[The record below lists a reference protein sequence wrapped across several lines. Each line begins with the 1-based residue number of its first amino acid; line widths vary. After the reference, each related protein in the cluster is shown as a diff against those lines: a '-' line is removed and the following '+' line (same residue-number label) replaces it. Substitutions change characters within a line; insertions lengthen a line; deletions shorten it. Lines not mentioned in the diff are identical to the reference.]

1 MRAGSVASVRFTLSK
16 LSCVTLR
23 IRRGG
28 KLVHVRKL
36 VLPRGLR
43 GLTYAPPRRGRY
55 SVQVQA
61 VDLLN
66 HYTRVERPLVVR
78 KRPHMIEVA
87 PEVSDALAAG
97 GAVVALESTIISHG
111 LPRPD
116 NARIAREIEDAVR
129 AAGAVPATIALL
141 DGSVRIGLDDAA
153 LDAIAGR
160 DDIAKCSARDLPLAA
175 ARGASGATTVAATA
189 HLAARAG
196 IRLFAT
202 GGLGGV
208 HREAQETWDES
219 ADLVALSRTD
229 VCVVCAGVKSILDVA
244 ATLERLETLG
254 VGVAGYGTDRFP
266 GFYLADSGHP
276 APWRLDSPEEVAAA
290 LRARAELGIEGALV
304 VANPLDEQLD
314 PALHERVLREALA
327 AAEREGVR
335 GRDVTPF
342 LLARFHSETG
352 GESLRANV
360 RLVLRNAELAGR
372 IAVAASG

>member
-1 MRAGSVASVRFTLSK
+1 V
-16 LSCVTLR
+16 
-23 IRRGG
+23 
-28 KLVHVRKL
+28 
-36 VLPRGLR
+36 
-43 GLTYAPPRRGRY
+43 
-55 SVQVQA
+55 
-61 VDLLN
+61 
-66 HYTRVERPLVVR
+66 
-78 KRPHMIEVA
+78 IEVA
-87 PEVSDALAAG
+87 PEVAETLARG
-97 GAVVALESTIISHG
+97 GPVVALESTIIAHG

-116 NARIAREIEDAVR
+116 NARVARELEQAVR
-129 AAGAVPATIALL
+129 DGGAVPATIALL
-141 DGSVRIGLDDAA
+141 DGVARIGLSEDQ
-153 LDAIAGR
+153 LDAIATR

-229 VCVVCAGVKSILDVA
+229 ICVVCSGVKSILDVA

-254 VGVAGYGTDRFP
+254 VAVAGYGTDRFA

-276 APWRLDSPEEVAAA
+276 APWRLDSPAEVAAA
-290 LRARAELGIEGALV
+290 LRARAELGLEGSALV
-304 VANPLDEQLD
+304 VANPIDEQLD
-314 PALHERVLREALA
+314 PALHERTLTEALA

-342 LLARFHSETG
+342 LLERFHSATG

-360 RLVLRNAELAGR
+360 RLVLRNAELAAK
-372 IAVAASG
+372 IAVAASA